1 MRFPGRRRRLVGR
14 RFFEGELEKI
24 PSPKKE
30 KAPSPPVLKK
40 KEGIDSSSEEEGE
53 EDEWPKHLASFQ
65 VNAVSLS
72 SRLSISCGTEVKLEA
87 DRKASS
93 RRKAGAMLRDSNE
106 DLIARCRVYQQVGV
120 RSNQRVVA
128 FVLCDS

>member
-1 MRFPGRRRRLVGR
+1 MRFPGRRRRLVRR

-40 KEGIDSSSEEEGE
+40 KEEIDSSSEEEGE

-65 VNAVSLS
+65 VNAVYFLWN
-72 SRLSISCGTEVKLEA
+72 GGEA
-87 DRKASS
+87 GGGSEGVLASE
-93 RRKAGAMLRDSNE
+93 G
-106 DLIARCRVYQQVGV
+106 RCDA
-120 RSNQRVVA
+120 S
-128 FVLCDS
+128 

>member
-40 KEGIDSSSEEEGE
+40 KEEIDSSSEEKGE

-106 DLIARCRVYQQVGV
+106 DLIAAVSSVSASGYPFKPTCSGFR
-120 RSNQRVVA
+120 
-128 FVLCDS
+128 FV

>member
-1 MRFPGRRRRLVGR
+1 M
-14 RFFEGELEKI
+14 

-30 KAPSPPVLKK
+30 KPQSPPISKK
-40 KEGIDSSSEEEGE
+40 KEETDSSSEEE
-53 EDEWPKHLASFQ
+53 DEGVWPKHLASFQ

-106 DLIARCRVYQQVGV
+106 DLIARCRVYQQVGS
-120 RSNQRVVA
+120 RSNQRVST
-128 FVLCDS
+128 CY

>member
-1 MRFPGRRRRLVGR
+1 MGR

-40 KEGIDSSSEEEGE
+40 KEEIDSSSEEEGE

-87 DRKASS
+87 DRKAS
-93 RRKAGAMLRDSNE
+93 AMLRDSNE
-106 DLIARCRVYQQVGV
+106 DLIARCRVYQQVGI